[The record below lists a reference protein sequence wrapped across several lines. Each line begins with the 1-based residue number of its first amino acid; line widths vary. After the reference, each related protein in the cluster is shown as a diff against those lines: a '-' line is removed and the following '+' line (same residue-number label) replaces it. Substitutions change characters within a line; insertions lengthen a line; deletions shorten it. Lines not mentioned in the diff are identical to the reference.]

1 MNSKLGR
8 MNWLNWCWTLGAGER
23 GGTEEGFTVL
33 LLVPRW
39 VRVPL
44 DHSRQVEMRQGFER
58 KDAGSILS

>member
-8 MNWLNWCWTLGAGER
+8 MNQLNWCRTLRAGER
-23 GGTEEGFTVL
+23 GRTEEGSTVL

-39 VRVPL
+39 VRAPP
-44 DHSRQVEMRQGFER
+44 DHSRQVEMRQGFEG